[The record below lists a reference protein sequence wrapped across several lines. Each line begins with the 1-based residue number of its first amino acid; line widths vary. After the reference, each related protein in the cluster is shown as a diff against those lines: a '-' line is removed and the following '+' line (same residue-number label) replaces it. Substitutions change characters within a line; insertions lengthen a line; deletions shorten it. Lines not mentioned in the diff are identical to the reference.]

1 MRLRNLCLMINIL
14 TNRLWRCII
23 MNEQINKYLS
33 QNKTKSFQDLLFS
46 YIDKSGLKDSE
57 VYKKAGIDRRL
68 FAKIRCSENYLLC
81 KENISKLCISLKL
94 NLEDTTK
101 LLESAGYYLS
111 TTNNYDLI
119 LRYCIINKIYDINTI
134 SEYLF
139 KYNAIRI

>member
-68 FAKIRCSENYLLC
+68 FSKIRCSENYLLC
-81 KENISKLCISLKL
+81 KENILKLCISLKL

-119 LRYCIINKIYDINTI
+119 LRYCIINKIYDIDII